1 MITDAPKTLKI
12 NLDYGELVIKYREKE
27 YLVNKDA
34 LMQELLGTGLAKEV
48 KHGDMLDEVLC
59 HT

>member
-1 MITDAPKTLKI
+1 MITYAPKTLKI
-12 NLDYGELVIKYREKE
+12 NLDYGELVIKYRGKE
-27 YLVNKDA
+27 YLVDKDT
-34 LMQELLGTGLAKEV
+34 LMRELLKVGLAKEV